1 MTANFII
8 ASDYTHG
15 RIIQVNL
22 QTGTVVKLP
31 LSINKPNG
39 IVFDKT
45 TRTLFFSDS
54 SRNTIMTTSLHGTNK
69 TLLYTTGIY
78 EILQIKFVSVC
89 SFMFLK
95 TVLLCLPLP

>member
-1 MTANFII
+1 MIANFII

-54 SRNTIMTTSLHGTNK
+54 SRNTIMTTSLHGTNR
-69 TLLYTTGIY
+69 TLFYTTGIY
-78 EILQIKFVSVC
+78 KILQIKFVSVC

-95 TVLLCLPLP
+95 TVSLCLPLP

>member
-8 ASDYTHG
+8 VSDYTHG

-22 QTGTVVKLP
+22 QTGTVVKLS

-54 SRNTIMTTSLHGTNK
+54 SRNSIMTTSLHGTNK
-69 TLLYTTGIY
+69 TLFYTTGIY
-78 EILQIKFVSVC
+78 QILQIKFVSVC
-89 SFMFLK
+89 SFIFLK
-95 TVLLCLPLP
+95 TV

>member
-54 SRNTIMTTSLHGTNK
+54 SRNTIMTISLHGTNK

-78 EILQIKFVSVC
+78 KILHIKFVSVC

>member
-22 QTGTVVKLP
+22 QAGTVVKLP

-78 EILQIKFVSVC
+78 KILHIKFVSVC